1 MGPYLTLNAVFV
13 GFFGFAAIY
22 HFVLWWQ
29 SRREAILLVFALHC
43 ALCASLSACLLVLV
57 TVRTPVEGQQALN
70 FRLEL
75 AALAQ
80 ISQVWLLS
88 LISGVRAR
96 WYVLLITAVF
106 LTVAVANLAIPITG
120 TVTGV
125 ERIVTSWGETIS
137 ILNRDAPSRWLGIV
151 YALSLSINIFGFICV
166 ARLWS
171 KDRVGGVLVALA
183 TAAGVVVAVWA
194 WRIDVG
200 GSRQPY
206 FGAIHY
212 PLWALL
218 FAVQIARDYRL
229 RGERLSAS
237 QQRFRAIFDQTF
249 QFIGLMSVE
258 GTLLEVNQ
266 TALTFA
272 GIRPEDVIG
281 KPFWETAWWI
291 HSAPLQ
297 QQLRQAV
304 SAAAAGEV
312 VRFEATHRAADG
324 GLRFVD
330 FSLKPVRDDRGV
342 VVLLIPEG
350 RDVTERKQAQQA
362 VEQSRQQ
369 LQRLADGLLTAREEE
384 RTTIAREIH
393 DVLGQSLT
401 ALKMDTAWIGRRVPE
416 ALPPLRAK
424 LTSMGELIDEAIV
437 SVRRIATDLR
447 PGVLDDLGLT
457 AALEWQ
463 SQQFE
468 QRTGIHCRLRASNG
482 DAVIDPLVSTAM
494 FRIFQEAL
502 TNVTRHSRASHVVAT
517 LEHCGTDLVLE
528 VHDDGVGITR
538 EDASATRSIGL
549 VGMRERAHLVG
560 GTFCISGAA
569 GGGTT
574 VRVQIPQREAVAV

>member
-1 MGPYLTLNAVFV
+1 VGPYVTLNAVLI

-29 SRREAILLVFALHC
+29 SRREAILLIFALHC
-43 ALCASLSACLLVLV
+43 ALCATFGACLLALV
-57 TVRTPVEGQQALN
+57 TAQTPAEGQRALDA
-70 FRLEL
+70 RLEL

-96 WYVLLITAVF
+96 WYVWLITVVF
-106 LTVAVANLAIPITG
+106 LTVAVTSLAVPMTG

-125 ERIVTSWGETIS
+125 ERISMSWGEHIS
-137 ILNRDAPSRWLGIV
+137 ILNRGAPSRWLGIA
-151 YALSLSINIFGFICV
+151 YALSLSINIFGFVCV

-171 KDRVGGVLVALA
+171 SDRLGAVLVALA
-183 TAAGVVVAVWA
+183 TGAGIVIGVWA
-194 WRIDVG
+194 LRIDLS

-206 FGAIHY
+206 PGAIHY
-212 PLWALL
+212 PLWVLL
-218 FAVQIARDYRL
+218 FAVQIARVYRL
-229 RGERLSAS
+229 RGDRLAVA
-237 QQRFRAIFDQTF
+237 QQRFHAIFDQTF
-249 QFIGLMSVE
+249 QFIGLMSVD

-266 TALTFA
+266 TALRFA
-272 GIRPEDVIG
+272 GIRAEDAIG
-281 KPFWETAWWI
+281 KPFWETAWWM

-297 QQLRQAV
+297 EQLRQAV
-304 SAAAAGEV
+304 SAAAAGKV
-312 VRFEATHRAADG
+312 IRFEATHRAADG

-330 FSLKPVRDDRGV
+330 FSLKPVRDDRGG
-342 VVLLIPEG
+342 VVLLIPEA
-350 RDVTERKQAQQA
+350 RDVTERKEAQQA

-369 LQRLADGLLTAREEE
+369 LQRLADGLLIAREEE

-393 DVLGQSLT
+393 DVLGQTLT
-401 ALKMDTAWIGRRVPE
+401 ALKMDTAWIGSRVPE
-416 ALPPLRAK
+416 ASPALRAK
-424 LTSMGELIDEAIV
+424 LAVMSALIDEAV
-437 SVRRIATDLR
+437 ATVRRIATDLR
-447 PGVLDDLGLT
+447 PGILDDLGLS

-468 QRTGIHCRLRASNG
+468 QRTGIRCGLRASVG
-482 DAVIDPLVSTAM
+482 HDVIDPLVSTAM

-502 TNVTRHSRASHVVAT
+502 TNVARHSRASHVMAT
-517 LEHCGTDLVLE
+517 LEHRGTDLVLE

-538 EDASATRSIGL
+538 EDASTIRSIGL
-549 VGMRERAHLVG
+549 VGMRERAQLVG
-560 GTFCISGAA
+560 GTFSISGAA